1 MVAYLLFISLRTGY
15 ITQIKVLFVKKILL
29 KLSLYLLPV
38 IVLAA
43 ITIQLHPLVM
53 QKSQLDAKNAKMASQ
68 KAKAIWKEFSSTQTY
83 VEIELD
89 AGAINAIAE
98 VASHTF
104 DNTEVA
110 IRFNRFWVIMALT
123 TELKPFYL
131 NLNCTLSQG
140 VSAFQIDGCYFGNLY
155 LPGFI
160 INSAIRFGSWLLFDH
175 DVSETVAQLL
185 TNIKVSDEKIILVTT
200 KTTDFKDR
208 INSSLRGLAD
218 IAKTVSQSA
227 NVAPDKIDQYLT
239 KLDQAASQSNSLSS
253 FVNVVMQQ
261 AMLNSIDGNPVE
273 ENTAALWALAIKFG
287 SLKFAKLAGIDGH
300 IHQQSMT
307 LSGRQDLSLHF
318 LYSAILQ
325 QVGRENIGLKI
336 GEFKEILDT
345 AKGGSGFSF
354 ADLAADKA
362 GLAFAEYLTRNNKT
376 ALKAQDIL
384 VKRIDESIFFPFIHD
399 LPEGMRESDFTRV
412 VGGIDSKR
420 YNKLEANIDQRIAGL
435 KLYGEADNRATD
447 ALDKNN
453 FIGAVSAFG
462 KWLKIDTHI
471 HTRYSDGN
479 KTVSEVA
486 QNAHKFGCD
495 VIAITDHGDKTLT
508 KVLSDEYFADIDKV
522 SRLYPK
528 MNIIPGFEWNIP
540 PFGGRE
546 HATVLFAD
554 TPAMKRQLRSFR
566 KQFDHY
572 KEYKTQFLSS
582 KPAFQWLNTV
592 TEKDAVKPV
601 VIYNHP
607 SLKDFQTAEN
617 QYDMQLWAQE
627 TDVVIGFSGA
637 PGHQRKRGLNNG
649 SYQSVLRTIH
659 GWDPSIAIIGG
670 EWDKLLQSGY
680 RVTAARA
687 ASDFHNV
694 GMDYWPCQFSS
705 THLFSESNAQND
717 VLMAMRQGQMWAQ
730 HGQFVE
736 SLKFS
741 VKNEKGKVHNI
752 GSVADVGQIGENI
765 KINLEVN
772 LAPEDWQGFATSLDE
787 LELIIITENSITTTP
802 ISAYANMTGKRL
814 SFETSQVINSKHT
827 VVRMR
832 GRSIQPETHHYMFYT
847 NPIYIR
853 VKDAN

>member
-1 MVAYLLFISLRTGY
+1 M
-15 ITQIKVLFVKKILL
+15 KKILL
-29 KLSLYLLPV
+29 KLSLYLLPI

-43 ITIQLHPLVM
+43 LIIQLHPLVM
-53 QKSQLDAKNAKMASQ
+53 QESHLKAKNAKMANE
-68 KAKAIWKEFSSTQTY
+68 KAKAIWRQFSSTQTY
-83 VEIELD
+83 IEIELNAD
-89 AGAINAIAE
+89 DINAISE

-104 DNTEVA
+104 DNTEVT
-110 IRFNRFWVIMALT
+110 IRFNRFMVIMAAT
-123 TELKPFYL
+123 TDLKPFYI

-140 VSAFQIDGCYFGNLY
+140 VKAYQIDGCYFGNLY

-160 INSAIRFGSWLLFDH
+160 INSAMRFGAWLLFDTN
-175 DVSETVAQLL
+175 VSQTVAQLL

-200 KTTDFKDR
+200 KATDFKSR
-208 INSSLRGLAD
+208 INSSLKDIAD
-218 IAKTVSQSA
+218 IAKTVSQNA
-227 NVAPDKIDQYLT
+227 NVTPDKIEQYLS
-239 KLDQAASQSNSLSS
+239 KLDQVSSQSNSLSH
-253 FVNVVMQQ
+253 FVNAVMQQ

-287 SLKFAKLAGIDGH
+287 SLKFARLAGIDGN
-300 IHQQSMT
+300 IQQQSMT
-307 LSGRQDLSLHF
+307 LSGRPDLSLHF
-318 LYSAILQ
+318 LYSAMLQ

-336 GEFKEILDT
+336 GEFKEILDS

-384 VKRIDESIFFPFIHD
+384 VNRIDESIFFPFIHD
-399 LPEGMRESDFTRV
+399 LPEGMREDNFTRV
-412 VGGIDSKR
+412 FGGMYSKR
-420 YNKLEANIDQRIAGL
+420 YNELEANIDQRIAGL
-435 KLYGEADNRATD
+435 TLYGEADNEATN
-447 ALDKNN
+447 AFDKNN
-453 FIGAVSAFG
+453 FMGAVSALG

-486 QNAHKFGCD
+486 QNAHRFGCD
-495 VIAITDHGDKTLT
+495 VIAITDHGDKQLT
-508 KVLSDEYFADIDKV
+508 KVLSDEYFSDIDKV

-554 TPAMKRQLRSFR
+554 TPGMKRQLRSFR
-566 KQFDHY
+566 QQFDHY

-592 TEKDAVKPV
+592 AEKDAEKPV

-607 SLKDFQTAEN
+607 SRKDFQTAEN

-627 TDVVIGFSGA
+627 TDLVIGFSGA
-637 PGHQRKRGLNNG
+637 PGHQRKRGIDNG

-694 GMDYWPCQFSS
+694 SMDYWPCQFSS
-705 THLFSESNAQND
+705 THLFSESNGQND

-736 SLKFS
+736 SLIFS
-741 VKNEKGKVHNI
+741 VNNEKGKVDNI
-752 GSVADVGQIGENI
+752 GSVADVGQLGENI
-765 KINLEVN
+765 KINIEVN
-772 LAPEDWQGFATSLDE
+772 LAPEDWQGFPTSLDE
-787 LELIIITENSITTTP
+787 LELIIITEDSITTTP
-802 ISAYANMTGKRL
+802 IPVYANMTGQRL
-814 SFETSQVINSKHT
+814 SFETSHIINSKHT

-832 GRSIQPETHHYMFYT
+832 GRSIQPEMHHYMFYT

>member
-1 MVAYLLFISLRTGY
+1 M
-15 ITQIKVLFVKKILL
+15 KKKLL
-29 KLSLYLLPV
+29 KLVLYLLPI
-38 IVLAA
+38 IVLASFVL
-43 ITIQLHPLVM
+43 QLHPLVI
-53 QKSQLDAKNAKMASQ
+53 QKSYLEAKNAKMANE
-68 KAKAIWKEFSSTQTY
+68 KAKAIWRQFSSIQTY
-83 VEIELD
+83 IEIELNAD
-89 AGAINAIAE
+89 DINAISE

-104 DNTEVA
+104 DNTEVT
-110 IRFNRFWVIMALT
+110 IRFNRFMVIMAAT
-123 TELKPFYL
+123 TDLKPFYI

-140 VSAFQIDGCYFGNLY
+140 VKAYQIDGCYFGNLY
-155 LPGFI
+155 LPGLV
-160 INSAIRFGSWLLFDH
+160 INSAIKFSAWLLFDN

-200 KTTDFKDR
+200 KTTDFKSR
-208 INSSLRGLAD
+208 INSSLKDIAD
-218 IAKTVSQSA
+218 IAKTVSQNA
-227 NVAPDKIDQYLT
+227 NVTPDKIEQYLS
-239 KLDQAASQSNSLSS
+239 KLDQVSSQSNSLSH
-253 FVNVVMQQ
+253 FVNAVMQQ

-287 SLKFAKLAGIDGH
+287 SLKFARLAGIDGN
-300 IHQQSMT
+300 IRQKSMT
-307 LSGRQDLSLHF
+307 LSGRPDLSLHF
-318 LYSAILQ
+318 LYSAMLQ

-336 GEFKEILDT
+336 GEFKEILDS

-384 VKRIDESIFFPFIHD
+384 VNRIDESIFFPFIHD
-399 LPEGMRESDFTRV
+399 LPEGMRENNFTRV
-412 VGGIDSKR
+412 FGSMYSKT
-420 YNKLEANIDQRIAGL
+420 YNELEARIDQKIASL
-435 KLYGEADNRATD
+435 KLYREADNEATNGFG
-447 ALDKNN
+447 KNN
-453 FIGAVSAFG
+453 FTGAVSALG

-479 KTVSEVA
+479 KTVSQVA
-486 QNAHKFGCD
+486 ENAHKFGCD
-495 VIAITDHGDKTLT
+495 VIAITDHGDKELT
-508 KVLSDEYFADIDKV
+508 KVLSDEYFADINKV
-522 SRLYPK
+522 SRLYPQ

-566 KQFDHY
+566 DQFDHY

-607 SLKDFQTAEN
+607 SRKDFQTAEN
-617 QYDMQLWAQE
+617 QYDMQLWAKE

-637 PGHQRKRGLNNG
+637 PGHQRKRGINNG

-687 ASDFHNV
+687 ASDFHSLR
-694 GMDYWPCQFSS
+694 MDYWPCQFSS

-730 HGQFVE
+730 HGKFVE

-741 VKNEKGKVHNI
+741 VNNEEGKVHNI
-752 GSVADVGQIGENI
+752 GAVAYVGQIGENI

-787 LELIIITENSITTTP
+787 LELIIITEDSITTTP
-802 ISAYANMTGKRL
+802 ISVYANMKGKRL

-827 VVRMR
+827 VVRIR

>member
-1 MVAYLLFISLRTGY
+1 
-15 ITQIKVLFVKKILL
+15 VKKILL
-29 KLSLYLLPV
+29 KLSLYLLPI

-43 ITIQLHPLVM
+43 LIIQLHPLVM
-53 QKSQLDAKNAKMASQ
+53 QESHLKAKNAKMANE
-68 KAKAIWKEFSSTQTY
+68 KAKVIWRQFSSTQTY
-83 VEIELD
+83 IEIELNAD
-89 AGAINAIAE
+89 DINAIAE

-104 DNTEVA
+104 DNTEVV
-110 IRFNRFWVIMALT
+110 IRFNRFMVIMAST
-123 TELKPFYL
+123 TELKPFYI
-131 NLNCTLSQG
+131 NFNCTLKQG
-140 VSAFQIDGCYFGNLY
+140 VSAYQIDGCYFGNLY
-155 LPGFI
+155 VPGFM
-160 INSAIRFGSWLLFDH
+160 INSAIRFGAWFIFDN

-185 TNIKVSDEKIILVTT
+185 TNIKVSDEKIILATT
-200 KTTDFKDR
+200 KTSDFKER
-208 INSSLRGLAD
+208 INSSLKGIAD
-218 IAKTVSQSA
+218 IAKTVSQNT
-227 NVAPDKIDQYLT
+227 NVASVKIEQYLS
-239 KLDQAASQSNSLSS
+239 KLDQVSSESNSLSN
-253 FVNVVMQQ
+253 FVNAVMQQ

-287 SLKFAKLAGIDGH
+287 SLKFARLAGIDGDV
-300 IHQQSMT
+300 HQQSMT
-307 LSGRQDLSLHF
+307 LSGRPDLSLHF
-318 LYSAILQ
+318 LYSAMLQ
-325 QVGRENIGLKI
+325 QIGRENIGLKI
-336 GEFKEILDT
+336 GEFKEILDS

-354 ADLAADKA
+354 ADLAANKA

-376 ALKAQDIL
+376 ALKSQDIL
-384 VKRIDESIFFPFIHD
+384 VNRIDESIFFPFIHD
-399 LPEGMRESDFTRV
+399 LPEGIREDNFTRV
-412 VGGIDSKR
+412 FGRMYSKS
-420 YNKLEANIDQRIAGL
+420 YNELEANIDQRIAGL
-435 KLYGEADNRATD
+435 KLYGEADNEATN
-447 ALDKNN
+447 AFDKNN
-453 FIGAVSAFG
+453 SIGAVSAFG

-486 QNAHKFGCD
+486 QSAHKFGCD
-495 VIAITDHGDKTLT
+495 VIAITDHGDKELI
-508 KVLSDEYFADIDKV
+508 KVLSDEYFSEINNV

-566 KQFDHY
+566 DQFDHY

-582 KPAFQWLNTV
+582 KPAFQWLNTLA
-592 TEKDAVKPV
+592 EKDAVKPV

-607 SLKDFQTAEN
+607 SRKNFQTAEN
-617 QYDMQLWAQE
+617 QYDMQLWVQE
-627 TDVVIGFSGA
+627 TDVVIGLSGA
-637 PGHQRKRGLNNG
+637 PGHQRKRGINNG

-670 EWDKLLQSGY
+670 EWDKLLQKGY

-730 HGQFVE
+730 HGKFVE

-741 VKNEKGKVHNI
+741 VNNEKGRVHNI
-752 GSVADVGQIGENI
+752 GSVAYVGQMGENI
-765 KINLEVN
+765 EISLEVN

-787 LELIIITENSITTTP
+787 LELIIITEDSITTTP
-802 ISAYANMTGKRL
+802 ISVYANMTGKRL
-814 SFETSQVINSKHT
+814 SFEKSQIINSKHT
-827 VVRMR
+827 VVRIR

-853 VKDAN
+853 VKNAN